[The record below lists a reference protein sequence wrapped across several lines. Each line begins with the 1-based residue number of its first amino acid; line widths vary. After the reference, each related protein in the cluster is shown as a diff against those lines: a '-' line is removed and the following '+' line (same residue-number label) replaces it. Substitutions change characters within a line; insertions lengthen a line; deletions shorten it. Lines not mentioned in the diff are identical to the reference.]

1 MKTKELFFMLLGGS
15 LFGFGLAYSGM
26 IIPEVVLRFLN
37 FKDFGLVL
45 VMGGAVAV
53 TALFYQLLP
62 RLIAKPVFGGKF
74 DKRPAVFDRKLIIG
88 AAIFGIGWGV
98 CGVCPGPAIAALGVG
113 NLKMIWVLLGIF
125 LGAYIQGHQAPR
137 S

>member
-1 MKTKELFFMLLGGS
+1 MKVKELFFMLLGGA

-26 IIPEVVLRFLN
+26 IIPEVVLRFLTL
-37 FKDFGLVL
+37 KDFGLML
-45 VMGGAVAV
+45 VMGGAVLV
-53 TALFYQLLP
+53 TLVFYQLAP
-62 RLIAKPVFGGKF
+62 RLMAKPILGKIF
-74 DKRPAVFDRKLIIG
+74 DKRLALFDRKLIIG

-113 NLKMIWVLLGIF
+113 NFKMLWVLAGIF
-125 LGAYIQGHQAPR
+125 FGAYIQGRQAVR

>member
-1 MKTKELFFMLLGGS
+1 MKIKELFFMLLGGS

-37 FKDFGLVL
+37 FKDFGLML
-45 VMGGAVAV
+45 VMGGAVLV

-62 RLIAKPVFGGKF
+62 RLMAKPVLGGKF
-74 DKRPAVFDRKLIIG
+74 DKRSALFDRKLVIG
-88 AAIFGIGWGV
+88 AAIFGLGWGL

-113 NLKMIWVLLGIF
+113 NLKMLWVLLGIF
-125 LGAYIQGHQAPR
+125 LGAYIQGRQAIR